1 MKYYSSETAL
11 FPWQGVAQPASDRRS
26 VAGAKEELFIPRRK
40 RPMIFVGRWYAWFF
54 ILRRRTPKF
63 GLFDAFRYGLW
74 LAQG

>member
-1 MKYYSSETAL
+1 MKYNSPETAL
-11 FPWQGVAQPASDRRS
+11 SPLQGVAQPASDRCS
-26 VAGAKEELFIPRRK
+26 VAGAKLEPFI
-40 RPMIFVGRWYAWFF
+40 FGRNSAMVFIRTWYAWVF

>member
-1 MKYYSSETAL
+1 MRYNLQETAL
-11 FPWQGVAQPASDRRS
+11 LAWQGVAQPASDQRS
-26 VAGAKEELFIPRRK
+26 VAEPKYNPFISGRK
-40 RPMIFVGRWYAWFF
+40 KPMIFIRTWYAWFS